1 MRLSGSA
8 PTCTA
13 RAPSR
18 ATATTW
24 VLTLDTPLARLEYQL
39 ELEHADGT
47 TETVLDPG
55 NPNRAPGVFGE
66 KSVALTPDTSRPRGW
81 RPTRSRAS
89 STSSRSAPAGSARRC
104 KCGCG
109 TAAARRCSSPT
120 TARSTNEL
128 ASLTRYSGAMIASG
142 ALPPHRV
149 ALLAPADRDEWYS
162 ASGRYARALVTDVMR
177 ALHPVDAVGMG
188 ASLGALA
195 MLHAHVR
202 RPFAGLFLQSG
213 SFFVLRHDAH
223 EYRFSRFQ
231 RVIRV
236 VRDLKRDA
244 GVPERVTMTC
254 GVLEEN
260 LANNREMARA
270 LAGAGVRRRA
280 GRGPRHAQL
289 HRLARRAA
297 PASDPPAAARCGH
310 ERPRATACA
319 GDRVRRQRGHPRP
332 LRPARARVPVRGR
345 QRLGFREQ
353 RHARRVGTSS
363 RAAARRSTA
372 STRSTPASAGATSR
386 GSSTRSRPS
395 SITTSAAPRTSS

>member
-1 MRLSGSA
+1 LTFRFADPDGRYAAVRLCSDLHG
-8 PTCTA
+8 PRDFA
-13 RAPSR
+13 REGDD
-18 ATATTW
+18 W
-24 VLTLDTPLARLEYQL
+24 VLERDTPLARLEYQL

-55 NPNRAPGVFGE
+55 NPDRAPGVFGD
-66 KSVALTPDTSRPRGW
+66 KSVMLTDGYEPPAWLEADAVEGRYHELSVRARGLGTEMHVRLW
-81 RPTRSRAS
+81 DGGG
-89 STSSRSAPAGSARRC
+89 APLLIAHDGPEYD
-104 KCGCG
+104 K
-109 TAAARRCSSPT
+109 
-120 TARSTNEL
+120 L

-177 ALHPVDAVGMG
+177 ALDPVDPVGMG

-213 SFFVLRHDAH
+213 SFFELRHDAH

-236 VRDLKRDA
+236 VRELKRDA

-260 LANNREMARA
+260 LANNREMAAA
-270 LAGAGVRRRA
+270 LAEQEFDVELNVVPDMHNYTGWRDA
-280 GRGPRHAQL
+280 L
-289 HRLARRAA
+289 HPHLT
-297 PASDPPAAARCGH
+297 H
-310 ERPRATACA
+310 LL
-319 GDRVRRQRGHPRP
+319 
-332 LRPARARVPVRGR
+332 LRIWA
-345 QRLGFREQ
+345 
-353 RHARRVGTSS
+353 
-363 RAAARRSTA
+363 
-372 STRSTPASAGATSR
+372 
-386 GSSTRSRPS
+386 
-395 SITTSAAPRTSS
+395 